1 MMPITQSSPEG
12 SHCINPNCPEPY
24 PQNWSNNYCQS
35 CGAPLRLQNRYIPMQ
50 KLGVGGFA
58 ITYIVWDMY
67 TRCDRVLK
75 VLVANTPKS
84 LELFR
89 QEAEVLS
96 NIRHWGIPKVDIDSY
111 FEITINQLT
120 QRQLPC
126 LVMEKIDGQTLQD
139 YLDQHPEGCPEEC
152 LLDWLRQAVEIL
164 RELHN
169 NNIIH
174 RDLKPA
180 NFMVRCQP
188 NFGLYPG
195 TEKWGQLV
203 AIDFGGAKQIS
214 TPPVNPSG
222 NLASQHSNTST
233 RLFSPGYSPPEQ
245 INGGAIVPATDFYA
259 LGRTFIHL
267 LTGRYPAELE
277 NPMTGELNWRS
288 KIRVT
293 PVFADL
299 LDDMV
304 NPNISRRPATA
315 TEIQSRLRKIS
326 RVFIRARKP
335 NILSQIYQ
343 NIIRFIFNPIW
354 SLIIAIAN
362 IFSTILYSIYKFIHW
377 TITASINTVWGIFL
391 GSLGGALGSSLGFW
405 LIYTSPKTKQQ
416 ILELIQNTIYT
427 ITDINI
433 EIQPIFIIFTLAGL
447 GTAWGLTLSG
457 SFRQHREFLTAGIMG
472 MLGYLFSWLSL
483 QINSPEIPP
492 HHLIFT
498 ALGIGSLTLGLGLP
512 NHNLIHAFFATITT
526 GTFLAGLAFWNH
538 GWFLFTTTKLDIPQ
552 LGSAIAFFSFIGG
565 TIGFS
570 LGISSYIIIPL
581 LRFLGL
587 R

>member
-1 MMPITQSSPEG
+1 MMPVTQSSPQG
-12 SHCINPNCPEPY
+12 SHCINPNCPDPY
-24 PQNWSNNYCQS
+24 PQNWSNNFCQS
-35 CGAPLRLQNRYIPMQ
+35 CGAPLRLQNRYIPLE

-58 ITYIVWDMY
+58 ITYIVWDMH

-111 FEITINQLT
+111 FEITIDQLT

-126 LVMEKIDGQTLQD
+126 LVMEKINGQTLQD

-180 NFMVRCQP
+180 NFMVRTQP
-188 NFGLYPG
+188 KSGLYPG

-214 TPPVNPSG
+214 TPNAGQSG
-222 NLASQHSNTST
+222 NLAGQHLNTST

-293 PVFADL
+293 PVLADL

-315 TEIQSRLRKIS
+315 SEIQSRLRKIS

-335 NILSQIYQ
+335 KFLSQIYQ
-343 NIIRFIFNPIW
+343 NIIRFIFLPIW
-354 SLIIAIAN
+354 LLIAAIAN
-362 IFSTILYSIYKFIHW
+362 IFYTILYSIYKFIW
-377 TITASINTVWGIFL
+377 GTITASIDTVWGIFL
-391 GSLGGALGSSLGFW
+391 GSLGGGLGSSLGFW
-405 LIYTSPKTKQQ
+405 LIYAAPKTKQQ
-416 ILELIQNTIYT
+416 ILEFLENTIYT
-427 ITDINI
+427 ITDLKID
-433 EIQPIFIIFTLAGL
+433 IQPIFIVFTLAGL

-457 SFRQHREFLTAGIMG
+457 SFRQNREFLTAGIMG
-472 MLGYLFSWLSL
+472 MLGYLFGWLSL
-483 QINSPEIPP
+483 QINIPEIPAR
-492 HHLIFT
+492 HLIFT
-498 ALGIGSLTLGLGLP
+498 AFGIGSLTLGLGLP
-512 NHNLIHAFFATITT
+512 NHNLIHAFFATIIT
-526 GTFLAGLAFWNH
+526 GTFLAGVAVFSPWHFLLTSAKLAPSELW
-538 GWFLFTTTKLDIPQ
+538 
-552 LGSAIAFFSFIGG
+552 SAIAFFSFLGG

-570 LGISSYIIIPL
+570 LGISSYIFLPL